1 VRALPPPT
9 AQEQL
14 RFLSRIQRLLSE
26 GSFVASYKYA
36 LLHAIADLAVVRGT
50 ETGDTLEL
58 GTREIA
64 GKMVELYWR
73 QAVPFPVR
81 GGEPVVLRQNKG
93 SQAAILNRVL
103 ALRNRSGGSLARARR
118 DRGWAGLLNDAES
131 VLIKMPLWKLQTVA
145 GERLD
150 FLYANLDRNDVQ
162 SISLRSG
169 VAYCLRAFHPLLT
182 DLIRGAWLRYV
193 RATNLSVIG
202 EASDL
207 DAFLFG
213 TERSGLGEY
222 LPLLR
227 ELQHG
232 SCFYC
237 RGAVRAR
244 AEIDHFVPW
253 SLSPV
258 DLAHN
263 FVLAHRACNAAKS
276 AHLAAVPH
284 LDRWLERNDLH
295 DTFLRN
301 EFDRNAL
308 LHDRATSNRI
318 TEWAYQ
324 QAERVGARVWVAR
337 GVFRPL
343 DSGWARLFVASN
355 KGSDT
360 SGRFRTSTK
369 RD

>member
-1 VRALPPPT
+1 
-9 AQEQL
+9 
-14 RFLSRIQRLLSE
+14 
-26 GSFVASYKYA
+26 
-36 LLHAIADLAVVRGT
+36 VVRGT

-253 SLSPV
+253 V
-258 DLAHN
+258 
-263 FVLAHRACNAAKS
+263 
-276 AHLAAVPH
+276 
-284 LDRWLERNDLH
+284 
-295 DTFLRN
+295 TFPRRSRPQLRSGAPRLQRRK
-301 EFDRNAL
+301 ECTPGSGAPSGQMAR
-308 LHDRATSNRI
+308 
-318 TEWAYQ
+318 
-324 QAERVGARVWVAR
+324 AERSPRYVPEERV
-337 GVFRPL
+337 
-343 DSGWARLFVASN
+343 
-355 KGSDT
+355 
-360 SGRFRTSTK
+360 
-369 RD
+369 